1 LNDQT
6 PADTDPGY
14 QAHAAYIRDKTTR
27 IHELLADA
35 RRDIGRALD
44 DHAQLYR
51 GNCGADCCELLN
63 WNRYTTAKQLLEE
76 ALRDVT
82 AAIALTGGRP

>member
-1 LNDQT
+1 LNT
-6 PADTDPGY
+6 PDDADPGY
-14 QAHAAYIRDKTTR
+14 EAHAAYIRDETNR
-27 IHELLADA
+27 IHELLTDA

-44 DHAQLYR
+44 DHGELYR
-51 GNCGADCCELLN
+51 GNCASDCCELLA

-76 ALRDVT
+76 ALRDIT